1 MGIRRARRSRR
12 RRVCLGR
19 RIHARRQTY
28 GQYLAGRFS
37 APESLQRRFRAHLA
51 GDGVSAE
58 RLRALRHDRQCL
70 GVDRRLVR
78 AQARGRCAEG
88 VLHSRKSARRIGGRQ
103 LRFLPG
109 RRQNSTQGAQR
120 RLAPVRPQLLPPLPA
135 GGASCAAGRYLDE
148 PRWLP
153 LHHPGKETL
162 MSDKDEGDTK
172 TALSRRNMLLAG
184 TTLAAAS
191 ALGTAASVQK
201 AVAQA
206 QQAAPAGQK
215 PNILV
220 IMGDDVG
227 WFNIGAYHQGIMSGK
242 TPNLDKLAADGMRF
256 TDYYAEASCT
266 AGRANFITGQIPLRT
281 GLTTVGQAGA
291 DVGMPEQSVT
301 TALLLKSMGYTTGQ
315 FGKNHLGDLN
325 KYLPTLHGF
334 DEFFGYLYHLDA
346 MSDPYWFDYPQD
358 WIDKYGPRNLVHSYA
373 TDTDDPTVMPRWGK
387 VGKQRVVDEGP
398 LKPFKDMSG
407 DHQMWQKGRDAKY
420 DMETFDEVLV
430 EETKGFMDRAKAAG
444 KPFFIWH
451 NTTRMHVF
459 TYLAQKYQAKMNYES
474 NFGLEEA
481 GMAQM
486 DDDIGDLLKHLDDI
500 GVTDNTIVIFTTD
513 NGAEVFTWPDG
524 GMTPFRATK
533 GTVFEGGFRV
543 PCIARWP
550 GQIKPGAVQNGI
562 FSGLDWL
569 PTLVAAAGNPNIV
582 AQLLQG
588 VSIGGQTYKNHLD
601 GYNQTDLITGKG
613 PSARHEI
620 FYFGESQLG
629 AIRIDDFKFQF
640 YQQPFGWPGEKVT
653 TDMPTIVNLR
663 QDPFERTPSIRGQ
676 TLNDQGGGYMNDFM
690 AREFWRFVQVQQTVG
705 AAAQS
710 FIDYPPMQQAA
721 SFNLA
726 QVKEKIEAMMKSHEG
741 Q

>member
-1 MGIRRARRSRR
+1 MS
-12 RRVCLGR
+12 
-19 RIHARRQTY
+19 
-28 GQYLAGRFS
+28 GQK
-37 APESLQRRFRAHLA
+37 SL
-51 GDGVSAE
+51 VE
-58 RLRALRHDRQCL
+58 
-70 GVDRRLVR
+70 
-78 AQARGRCAEG
+78 
-88 VLHSRKSARRIGGRQ
+88 
-103 LRFLPG
+103 
-109 RRQNSTQGAQR
+109 QNSI
-120 RLAPVRPQLLPPLPA
+120 
-135 GGASCAAGRYLDE
+135 
-148 PRWLP
+148 
-153 LHHPGKETL
+153 
-162 MSDKDEGDTK
+162 
-172 TALSRRNMLLAG
+172 LSRRNLLLAG
-184 TTLAAAS
+184 TTVAAAS
-191 ALGTAASVQK
+191 ALSTGAMVGA
-201 AVAQA
+201 AQA
-206 QQAAPAGQK
+206 QQSGK

-266 AGRANFITGQIPLRT
+266 AGRANFITGELPLRT
-281 GLTTVGQAGA
+281 GMTTVGQAGA
-291 DVGMPEQSVT
+291 NVGIPDEACTLATV
-301 TALLLKSMGYTTGQ
+301 LKSLGYATGQ

-325 KYLPTLHGF
+325 KFLPTVHGF

-358 WIDKYGPRNLVHSYA
+358 WIDKYGPRNLVHCYA
-373 TDTDDPTVMPRWGK
+373 TDNDDTTEMPRWGK
-387 VGKQRVVDEGP
+387 VGKQRIVDEGP
-398 LKPFKDMSG
+398 LKPFKDMSA

-430 EETKGFMDRAKAAG
+430 EQSKGFMDRAKAAG

-459 TYLAQKYQAKMNYES
+459 TYLSQKYQAKMNYQS
-474 NFGLEEA
+474 NYGLEEA
-481 GMAQM
+481 GMTQM

-550 GQIKPGAVQNGI
+550 GKIKPGTVENGI

-569 PTLVAAAGNPNIV
+569 PTLVAAAGNPNITQ
-582 AQLLQG
+582 QLLEG
-588 VSIGGQTYKNHLD
+588 VKLGDRTYKNHLD
-601 GYNQTDLITGKG
+601 GYNQLDLLLGKG
-613 PSARHEI
+613 PSARHEL
-620 FYFGESQLG
+620 FYFGGPTLG

-640 YQQPFGWPGEKVT
+640 YQQPFGWPGEKTT

-663 QDPFERTPSIRGQ
+663 QDPFERTPSIRGE
-676 TLNDQGGGYMNDFM
+676 TLNNMGGGYMNDFF
-690 AREFWRFVQVQQTVG
+690 AREFWRFVLVQQAVAKLAET
-705 AAAQS
+705 A
-710 FIDYPPMQQAA
+710 INYPPMQEPA
-721 SFNLA
+721 SFNLEA
-726 QVKEKIEAMMKSHEG
+726 VKRQVDQVLKAHAG